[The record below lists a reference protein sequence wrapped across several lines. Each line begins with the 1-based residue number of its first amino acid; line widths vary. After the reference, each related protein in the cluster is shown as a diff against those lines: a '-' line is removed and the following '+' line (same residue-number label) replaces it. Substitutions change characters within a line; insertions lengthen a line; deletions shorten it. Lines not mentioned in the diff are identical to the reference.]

1 MTSRI
6 WIWILSLSFALSA
19 VPALGQP
26 APEATAQC
34 GDDQHPVTCRA
45 VVVVAPNASLT
56 MAVVDTFALREHG
69 LMFRTSL
76 EPHTGML
83 FVFPS
88 ESNPVE
94 FWMKNTLIPLDMVF
108 IDRNGI
114 VTTVAANVPSTTPST
129 PDQDIPR
136 RGGRAKFVLE
146 LPAGEAAGDGL
157 KPGAFVRIPPVSA
170 KE

>member
-1 MTSRI
+1 MKSTI
-6 WIWILSLSFALSA
+6 WIWVLSLSLGFAA
-19 VPALGQP
+19 APAFAQPVPQ
-26 APEATAQC
+26 ATAQC
-34 GDDQHPVTCRA
+34 GDDQHPVSCRA
-45 VVVVAPNASLT
+45 VVVVAPSASLT
-56 MAVVDTFALREHG
+56 MAVVNTFALREHG

-83 FVFPS
+83 FVFAA
-88 ESNPVE
+88 EGNPVE

-114 VTTVAANVPSTTPST
+114 VTTVAANVPSTTPAT

-157 KPGAFVRIPPVSA
+157 RPGAFVRIPPVSA